1 VAPRASVDVLVKADW
16 RLARLVEAEAD
27 IIRALAGVGTLTV
40 AADAAKPPHAAVAVA
55 LGADI
60 FIPLE
65 GLVDFAHER
74 ARVEK
79 ELAAVVMEMER
90 LAAKLGNP
98 GFLAKAAVDIVEKD
112 RARAAALAEQAGK
125 LEGQFAELS
134 D

>member
-1 VAPRASVDVLVKADW
+1 VRSCRDT
-16 RLARLVEAEAD
+16 
-27 IIRALAGVGTLTV
+27 GTSATAV
-40 AADAAKPPHAAVAVA
+40 AAGSE
-55 LGADI
+55 L

-79 ELAAVVMEMER
+79 ELAAVVMEMQR

-98 GFLAKAAVDIVEKD
+98 GFLAKAAPEIVEKD
-112 RARAAALAEQAGK
+112 RGRAAELADQATK
-125 LEGQFAELS
+125 LEGQLRELS